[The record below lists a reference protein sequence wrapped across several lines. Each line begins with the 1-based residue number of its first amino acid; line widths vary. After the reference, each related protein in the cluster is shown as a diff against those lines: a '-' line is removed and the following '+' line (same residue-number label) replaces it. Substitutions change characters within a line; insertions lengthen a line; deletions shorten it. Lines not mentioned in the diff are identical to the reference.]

1 MRTFALRVI
10 AAPFAVALTLLVVV
24 HVGAAWLAD
33 VYRTFPLFA
42 RPENRH
48 A

>member
-1 MRTFALRVI
+1 VRTFALRVI
-10 AAPFAVALTLLVVV
+10 AAPFAVALTVLVVI
-24 HVGAAWLAD
+24 HVGAAWLTD
-33 VYRTFPLFA
+33 VYRASPLFA